1 MKKNQLIKFLGAALV
16 VVSCTNEELDLNP
29 NSGSLEEKDLN
40 VERAYPD
47 QHGETSEMFYG
58 GLKVAVEEIDG
69 EYIYEGD
76 IIFQKDMLTRTQEL
90 LVFEQG
96 EIAPEDR
103 SVGRTGGR
111 WPNNTVYYQIESG
124 LPKSYRVTDAI
135 AHWEANTSLK
145 FVQRTNQSNYILFRQ
160 GSGCSSSVGMIGGR
174 QNINLADGCSTGN
187 TIHEIGHAVGLW
199 HEQSRADRDNWITI
213 QWQNI
218 QSGKEHNF
226 RTYAE
231 QGRDGDEYTNSL
243 DFGSIMMYP
252 STAFSN
258 NGQRT
263 ITKKDG
269 SGYSTQR
276 NGLSSGDLTG
286 IGNMYPG
293 DGGGEVY
300 ENGNYYTIH
309 GVSVYRWNNEWWYYD
324 RNQSRWRRVEL
335 RGTTWYYI
343 S

>member
-1 MKKNQLIKFLGAALV
+1 MIKNQITRLSILALV
-16 VVSCTNEELDLNP
+16 ITACTTERLDETTAVSADIDMMRQTEMAYP
-29 NSGSLEEKDLN
+29 NMSGKVTSMYYAGMKLPLEEIN
-40 VERAYPD
+40 
-47 QHGETSEMFYG
+47 
-58 GLKVAVEEIDG
+58 G

-76 IIFQKDMLTRTQEL
+76 IIFEKDMLTIHPNK
-90 LVFEQG
+90 LVFEEG
-96 EIAPEDR
+96 ETSAYK

-111 WPNNTVYYQIESG
+111 WPNNTVYYAVESG

-145 FVQRTNQSNYILFRQ
+145 FVQRNNQSNYVYFRK

-174 QNINLADGCSTGN
+174 QNINLADGCSTGS

-199 HEQSRADRDNWITI
+199 HEQSRADRDNSITI

-226 RTYAE
+226 QTYI
-231 QGRDGDEYTNSL
+231 QRGRDGDEYTNNL
-243 DFGSIMMYP
+243 DFGSIMMYH
-252 STAFSN
+252 STAFSK

-286 IGNMYPG
+286 INKMYPG
-293 DGGGEVY
+293 NGGGEVY
-300 ENGNYYTIH
+300 ENGNYYTIY
-309 GVSVYRWNNEWWYYD
+309 GVRIYRWSDVWWYWD
-324 RNQSRWRRVEL
+324 SSQDRWRRVEL

>member
-1 MKKNQLIKFLGAALV
+1 MKTKIKFAQWALMGLILS
-16 VVSCTNEELDLNP
+16 SCSNEQLDESINAIDETAK
-29 NSGSLEEKDLN
+29 NET
-40 VERAYPD
+40 VEVAFPD
-47 QHGETSEMFYG
+47 ETGKVSEMYHAG
-58 GLKVAVEEIDG
+58 EKLAIEEING
-69 EYIYEGD
+69 EFIYEGD
-76 IIFQKDMLTRTQEL
+76 IIFMKDQLSKTPQKLI
-90 LVFEQG
+90 FEEG
-96 EIAPEDR
+96 ETSENK

-111 WPNNTVYYQIESG
+111 WPNNTVYYTIDG
-124 LPKSYRVTDAI
+124 DLPKKYRVTDAI

-145 FVQRTNQSNYILFRQ
+145 FVQRTNQRNYVRFRK

-174 QNINLADGCSTGN
+174 QNINLADGCSTGS

-213 QWQNI
+213 QWNNI

-226 RTYAE
+226 QTYA
-231 QGRDGDEYTNSL
+231 QRGRDGDEYTNSL
-243 DFGSIMMYP
+243 DFGSIMMY
-252 STAFSN
+252 SSKAFSK

-286 IGNMYPG
+286 INKMYPG
-293 DGGGEVY
+293 DGGGEQY

-309 GVSVYRWNNEWWYYD
+309 GVRVYRWNNQWWYYD
-324 RNQSRWRRVEL
+324 NNQNRWRRVEL

>member
-1 MKKNQLIKFLGAALV
+1 MKFVQWLLIGLLISSCSNEQFDESINAVNESAKNE
-16 VVSCTNEELDLNP
+16 T
-29 NSGSLEEKDLN
+29 
-40 VERAYPD
+40 VEIAFPD
-47 QHGETSEMFYG
+47 QTGNVLDMYHAGEQ
-58 GLKVAVEEIDG
+58 LAIEEVNG
-69 EYIYEGD
+69 KFVYEGD
-76 IIFQKDMLTRTQEL
+76 IIFEKDMLSKTPQK
-90 LVFEQG
+90 LVFEEG
-96 EIAPEDR
+96 EAPVNK

-111 WPNNTVYYQIESG
+111 WPNNTVYYTIDSD
-124 LPKSYRVTDAI
+124 LPKKYRVTDAI

-145 FVQRTNQSNYILFRQ
+145 FIQRTNQSNYVRFRK

-174 QNINLADGCSTGN
+174 QNINLADGCSTGS

-226 RTYAE
+226 QTYV
-231 QGRDGDEYTNSL
+231 QRGRDGDEYTNSL
-243 DFGSIMMYP
+243 DFGSIMMY
-252 STAFSN
+252 SSRAFSKN
-258 NGQRT
+258 NQRT

-276 NGLSSGDLTG
+276 SGLSSGDLEG
-286 IGNMYPG
+286 INKMYPG
-293 DGGGEVY
+293 NGGGEQY
-300 ENGNYYTIH
+300 ENGNYYTIY
-309 GVSVYRWNNEWWYYD
+309 GVRVYRWNDQWWYYD

>member
-1 MKKNQLIKFLGAALV
+1 MKKTIAKSLFLGLLV
-16 VVSCTNEELDLNP
+16 TACTHETFDDTVLNQSSKEET
-29 NSGSLEEKDLN
+29 
-40 VERAYPD
+40 VEVAFPD
-47 QHGETSEMFYG
+47 ETGKVSEMYYAG
-58 GLKVAVEEIDG
+58 EKLAIEEING
-69 EYIYEGD
+69 QFIMEGD
-76 IIFQKDMLTRTQEL
+76 IIFEKDMLTRDPER
-90 LVFEQG
+90 LVFEPG
-96 EIAPEDR
+96 ESGANK

-111 WPNNTVYYQIESG
+111 WPNNTVYYTIDSG
-124 LPKSYRVTDAI
+124 LPKQYRVTDAI
-135 AHWEANTSLK
+135 AHWEANTALT
-145 FVQRTNQSNYILFRQ
+145 FVRRTNQSNYIRFRK

-174 QNINLADGCSTGN
+174 QNINLADGCSTGS

-199 HEQSRADRDNWITI
+199 HEQSRADRDDWITI

-226 RTYAE
+226 QTYV
-231 QGRDGDEYTNSL
+231 QRGRDGDEYTNSL
-243 DFGSIMMYP
+243 DFGSIMMY
-252 STAFSN
+252 SSRSFSK

-276 NGLSSGDLTG
+276 NGLSSGDLAG
-286 IGNMYPG
+286 INKMYPA
-293 DGGGEVY
+293 DGGGEEY

-309 GVSVYRWNNEWWYYD
+309 GVRVYRWNDQWWYYD